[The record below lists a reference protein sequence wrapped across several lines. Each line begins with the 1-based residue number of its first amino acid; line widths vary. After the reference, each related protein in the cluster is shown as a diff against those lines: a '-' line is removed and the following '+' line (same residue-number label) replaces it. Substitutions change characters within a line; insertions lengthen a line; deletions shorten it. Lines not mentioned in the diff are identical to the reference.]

1 MIGVNFMQN
10 ISITSKAC
18 NLCPRNCASLRTD
31 NHIGRCGM
39 SWELKAARASLH
51 FWEEPCISGTKG
63 SGTVF
68 FSGCPLGCVYCQ
80 NREIALGLAGKVISE
95 TRLSEIFLELQNKG
109 ANNINLVTPTHYIL
123 SIKKALI
130 TAKQNGLTIPIV
142 YNTSGYE
149 LVESLQLLD
158 GLIDIYLPD
167 LKYYSSEVSTRYS
180 KASDYFSY
188 ASSAIKEMFRQVGT
202 PIFHKDSSQDLMT
215 RGMIVRHLVLPG
227 QIKDSK
233 NVIRYLYET
242 YGDQI
247 YISILNQ
254 YTPPTENLSL
264 YPELCRILTEEEY
277 DEIVDYAID
286 LGIENGFIQEGETAK
301 ESFIPAF
308 DYEGL

>member
-1 MIGVNFMQN
+1 MQN

-242 YGDQI
+242 YGEQI

-264 YPELCRILTEEEY
+264 YPELCRTLTKEEY

>member
-1 MIGVNFMQN
+1 MQN

-80 NREIALGLAGKVISE
+80 NRGIALGLAGKVISE

-264 YPELCRILTEEEY
+264 YPELYRTLTEEEY

>member
-1 MIGVNFMQN
+1 MQN

-242 YGDQI
+242 YGEQI

-264 YPELCRILTEEEY
+264 YPELCRTLTEEEY

>member
-10 ISITSKAC
+10 ISIRSKTC
-18 NLCPRNCASLRTD
+18 NLCPRNCASLRID

-39 SWELKAARASLH
+39 SWDLKAAKASLH

-80 NREIALGLAGKVISE
+80 NREIALGLSGKVISE
-95 TRLSEIFLELQNKG
+95 TRLGEIFLELQNKG

-130 TAKQNGLTIPIV
+130 AAKRNGLTIPIV

-149 LVESLQLLD
+149 LVKSLQLLD

-167 LKYYSSEVSTRYS
+167 LKYYSSELSTRYS
-180 KASDYFSY
+180 KASDYFTY
-188 ASSAIKEMFRQVGT
+188 TSSAIKEMFRQVGT
-202 PIFHKDSSQDLMT
+202 PIFKKVSSQDLMT
-215 RGMIVRHLVLPG
+215 RGIIVRHLVLPG

-233 NVIRYLYET
+233 NILRYLYET

-254 YTPPTENLSL
+254 YTPVAKNLSL
-264 YPELCRILTEEEY
+264 YPELCRTLTQEEY
-277 DEIVDYAID
+277 NEIVDYAIE
-286 LGIENGFIQEGETAK
+286 LGIENGFIQEEETAK
-301 ESFIPAF
+301 ESFIPPF